1 MSGTKFCVSAM
12 LAGSFTIC
20 SASEIVT
27 ELNEYIILYLQ
38 GKELS
43 LPTDT
48 YCTNTDS
55 DPSPE
60 EKESNRAAHAC

>member
-1 MSGTKFCVSAM
+1 M

-20 SASEIVT
+20 SALEIVI
-27 ELNEYIILYLQ
+27 ELNEYKNLYLK

-48 YCTNTDS
+48 YCTNTDR

-60 EKESNRAAHAC
+60 EKKSNRAAHAC